1 MATTKSETEIAR
13 EVVSEYF
20 HALADQDLERA
31 TATWKPGALDRI
43 FGFGELIAPEGIRD
57 YFGTLFAAAPDFELE
72 VLDMIAEGSQVAVRW
87 RAKGTFSG
95 TAKFQGLTPNGRPIE
110 LEGAD
115 VLTVEDGKIVAN
127 EAYTNGIV
135 FAQQVGALPPS
146 GSGAERAMAAAFNAK
161 TALAKR
167 LRSTEARP

>member
-1 MATTKSETEIAR
+1 MATTETQTAR

-20 HALADQDLERA
+20 DALREQDLDRA
-31 TATWKPGALDRI
+31 TAAWKPGGIDTL
-43 FGFGELIAPEGIRD
+43 FGFGDLVAPEGIRD
-57 YFGTLFAAAPDFELE
+57 FFSSLFAAVPEYRLE
-72 VLDMIAEGSQVAVRW
+72 VLDMIAEGDQVAVRW
-87 RAKGTFSG
+87 RAAADFSG
-95 TAKFQGLTPNGRPIE
+95 SGKFQGLTPNGRPIE

-115 VLTVEDGKIVAN
+115 VLTVEDGKIVSN

-146 GSGAERAMAAAFNAK
+146 GSAAERGMAAAFNAK

-167 LRSTEARP
+167 LRGG

>member
-1 MATTKSETEIAR
+1 VPEFR
-13 EVVSEYF
+13 
-20 HALADQDLERA
+20 
-31 TATWKPGALDRI
+31 LD
-43 FGFGELIAPEGIRD
+43 
-57 YFGTLFAAAPDFELE
+57 
-72 VLDMIAEGSQVAVRW
+72 VLDMLAEANQVAVRW
-87 RAKGTFSG
+87 RATGTFSG

-115 VLTVEDGKIVAN
+115 VLTVEDGKIVSN

-146 GSGAERAMAAAFNAK
+146 GSAAERGMAAAFNAK

-167 LRSTEARP
+167 LRGA